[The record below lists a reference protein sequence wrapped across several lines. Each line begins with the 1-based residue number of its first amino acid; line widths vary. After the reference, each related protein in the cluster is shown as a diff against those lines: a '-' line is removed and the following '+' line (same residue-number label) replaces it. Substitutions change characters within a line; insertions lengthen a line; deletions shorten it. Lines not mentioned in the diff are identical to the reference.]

1 MVEKEIKV
9 KYTVF
14 NSLNELSE
22 DDAFLIAKA
31 REASLNSWAP
41 YSQFNVGSAARLEND
56 VIITGSNQENA
67 AYPTGLC
74 AERVALFYA
83 NSNNPDIAVVSLA
96 VSASKS
102 GFISKNPITPCGSC
116 RQAILESEIR
126 FNKKIRLLLDGYDK
140 IFIVEGIDNL
150 LPLSF
155 SNSDL

>member
-14 NSLNELSE
+14 NSIDELSK

-41 YSQFNVGSAARLEND
+41 YSHFNVGSAVKLENG
-56 VIITGSNQENA
+56 IILTGSNQENA

-83 NSNNPDIAVVSLA
+83 NSSIPDLAVVSLA
-96 VSASKS
+96 ISASKT
-102 GFISKNPITPCGSC
+102 GNITKNPIMPCGSC

-126 FNKKIRLLLDGYDK
+126 FNKKVRLLLDGTDE
-140 IFIVEGIDNL
+140 IVIVEGIENL